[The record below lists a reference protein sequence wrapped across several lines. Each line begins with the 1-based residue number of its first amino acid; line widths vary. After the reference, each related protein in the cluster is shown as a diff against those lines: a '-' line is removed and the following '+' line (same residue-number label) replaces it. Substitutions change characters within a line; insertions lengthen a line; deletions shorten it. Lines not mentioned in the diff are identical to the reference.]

1 MAIFIT
7 IIIAVVLAFS
17 LFESKNEESGLN
29 TSGSGANPSPN
40 ATSSQKGGVNNPG
53 FLIHTTI
60 NWAGKTSSSGCKF
73 ENFSNISWG
82 VRAWYINL
90 FGKVKKGQ
98 IKTITQMIDVLTPKG
113 SENPEPAREN
123 YKAHVKQ
130 AKSWTELGRRV
141 FDFEANPD
149 WKNCSDQ
156 VKVRALQDGLAQAV
170 KYCYGSSDN
179 LPSLI
184 PAA

>member
-1 MAIFIT
+1 MAILIT
-7 IIIAVVLAFS
+7 IILAVVIAFS
-17 LFESKNEESGLN
+17 FFETKNEESTLN
-29 TSGSGANPSPN
+29 TSGSGANVGG
-40 ATSSQKGGVNNPG
+40 SSQKGGVNNPG

-60 NWAGKTSSSGCKF
+60 NWAGKTESSGCKF
-73 ENFSNISWG
+73 ENFSNLTWG
-82 VRAWYINL
+82 IRAWYINL

-113 SENPEPAREN
+113 SENPEPARDN

-130 AKSWTELGRRV
+130 ATSWAELGQRV
-141 FDFEANPD
+141 FDFEANPN
-149 WKNCSDQ
+149 WKNASAQ
-156 VKVRALQDGLAQAV
+156 VKLSVLQDGLAQAV
-170 KYCYGSSDN
+170 RYCYGSSDN